1 MPLYEYECTDCGQ
14 MFEKMVRFSD
24 AERNPQCPAC
34 KSTHTRKQISSFA
47 TKGSLSGSSSSGG
60 CGSNPHSRFS

>member
-1 MPLYEYECTDCGQ
+1 
-14 MFEKMVRFSD
+14 MVRFSD